1 MVVLA
6 LYSPTVVD
14 ASTSSKLKDRLMV
27 SPTKTNGSKDTRGR
41 LPSPNMMTAIK
52 KYGGGMAVRMVA
64 YHLCTPDTPY
74 YQLLQ
79 LLLTSVAQASHKCT
93 TARMIFHVGTYI
105 CNTGYIFLVLIIIV
119 LIAIFRNAFYLF
131 CSNLRSSFVSLLPFS
146 HFNVL
151 FLIRCYSFRALR
163 LSRRVFLGQD
173 IETRYELN
181 GYGIPIDHI
190 PVTSS
195 GNIKTQYLKKWM
207 QLRKSIEST
216 KEQNRNPSTMIECPR
231 MNDVI
236 FKKGKPVL
244 GHTEN
249 QFFRGLVE
257 AKHEAHR
264 AGISTAATMEL
275 RRSVIKEVNKTNGRF
290 LVWDDKTFWTEIID
304 DKQIY
309 KKVSTFFS

>member
-1 MVVLA
+1 M
-6 LYSPTVVD
+6 
-14 ASTSSKLKDRLMV
+14 
-27 SPTKTNGSKDTRGR
+27 
-41 LPSPNMMTAIK
+41 
-52 KYGGGMAVRMVA
+52 
-64 YHLCTPDTPY
+64 
-74 YQLLQ
+74 LLI
-79 LLLTSVAQASHKCT
+79 SCA
-93 TARMIFHVGTYI
+93 
-105 CNTGYIFLVLIIIV
+105 
-119 LIAIFRNAFYLF
+119 AFTDD
-131 CSNLRSSFVSLLPFS
+131 N
-146 HFNVL
+146 
-151 FLIRCYSFRALR
+151 
-163 LSRRVFLGQD
+163 FLGQD

-290 LVWDDKTFWTEIID
+290 LVWDDKTFWTKIID

-309 KKVSTFFS
+309 KKVSTFFRNSKASVAKNKHQTTLSSTYVFTGNKRKLPPNVDGGDDQDDRKKSCFSILSRIKTI